1 MAVRTGSSTFRTG
14 IGVSDIF
21 TGPTLI
27 TLPAS
32 DVNYHFCE
40 GVLML
45 SMYVFKGEKMF
56 LSAALLYKY
65 NEAFNKVNWQASVGV
80 LILIP

>member
-21 TGPTLI
+21 TGPTLT

-56 LSAALLYKY
+56 FKCSI
-65 NEAFNKVNWQASVGV
+65 VVHV
-80 LILIP
+80 

>member
-1 MAVRTGSSTFRTG
+1 MICTFVCTCIIVKGTG

-21 TGPTLI
+21 TGPTLT

-40 GVLML
+40 GVLIL
-45 SMYVFKGEKMF
+45 FLYAFKGENVFFKC
-56 LSAALLYKY
+56 SI
-65 NEAFNKVNWQASVGV
+65 VVHV
-80 LILIP
+80 